1 MKLSV
6 EDIKE
11 LLLDCISKGAK
22 IEYDFCDESIADNIY
37 NSMSKEDKKIVEAV
51 CLALRLNDF
60 EMYSEK
66 DIKYVYDGLE
76 LKALPSDE
84 EGRQKMM
91 KDEKYR
97 WDFSPVCMGFY
108 RQPNHTYKS
117 PKDSIIEKALILF
130 NSKSSSRRVMNE
142 VHCYKGDPHITIG
155 FAHHAEKGL
164 VSFFEDMYKNY
175 KDTFNLLVEYI
186 GMWRTLENY
195 APPIPDD
202 IGKFLKQDENGWT
215 KFANKF
221 KDTNGDYPTFDT
233 KKCWLYDVFHN
244 KKALMLKKVAD
255 YQVKHYE
262 NVFNEAQKE
271 SKKITTDQKPTP
283 DQEAALT
290 LCMLSWK
297 SSGWEKLYVGK
308 NKSSSVLIDS
318 FGVEWTGMK
327 IQDKYL
333 YKQPTNKKAEAHCP
347 TSNFNNMYRIGP
359 KVTKA
364 AYDGK
369 TIKVEPSNG
378 QITIT
383 QARYKYINDVW
394 TPIDKN
400 DESYKANKDLIDNYK
415 TDIDFMTLIVW
426 LTYNIRKGYIRSR
439 QKQIWDSYMN
449 DVWELKDAKDYPK
462 AFTDIKQKKK

>member
-22 IEYDFCDESIADNIY
+22 IEYDFCNESIADDTY
-37 NSMSKEDKKIVEAV
+37 NSMSEEDRKIVEAV

-130 NSKSSSRRVMNE
+130 NSKSSSRRVLNE
-142 VHCYKGDPHITIG
+142 VHCYKGDPHITMG

-186 GMWRTLENY
+186 GLWRTLQNY
-195 APPIPDD
+195 TPAIPDD
-202 IGKFLKQDENGWT
+202 IGKFLIQDEKEWT

-221 KDTNGDYPTFDT
+221 KGTNGDYPTFNT
-233 KKCWLYDVFHN
+233 EKCWLYDVFHN

-262 NVFNEAQKE
+262 KVFNEAQKE
-271 SKKITTDQKPTP
+271 AGKITTGQKPTP

-297 SSGWEKLYVGK
+297 SSGWANLSAYESSKDNIRDAFGIKWTDMTVKDKFLYNNAL
-308 NKSSSVLIDS
+308 NKYHV
-318 FGVEWTGMK
+318 
-327 IQDKYL
+327 
-333 YKQPTNKKAEAHCP
+333 P
-347 TSNFNNMYRIGP
+347 TSNFYSMYRIGKEVSEARGGKKP
-359 KVTKA
+359 DVVSYTSKDVRVTPA
-364 AYDGK
+364 LY
-369 TIKVEPSNG
+369 T
-378 QITIT
+378 
-383 QARYKYINDVW
+383 YINDKW
-394 TPIDKN
+394 SKIERSEKEKKLLD
-400 DESYKANKDLIDNYK
+400 DYK

-426 LTYNIRKGYIRSR
+426 LTYNIRKGYIRER
-439 QKQIWDSYMN
+439 QKQIWDSYMKEKW
-449 DVWELKDAKDYPK
+449 DIDQYIKDGYPK
-462 AFTDIKQKKK
+462 ILTDVIKKK